1 MKRDVPGLRSQPN
14 VTVAQ
19 LERQHQELDK
29 RLLKINNSRHLTPS
43 EESEVRK
50 LKRLK
55 LHTKDRIHHLNKLN
69 S

>member
-1 MKRDVPGLRSQPN
+1 
-14 VTVAQ
+14 VAQ